1 MVKLDTS
8 HNTSVIKKMKNYRNV
23 TNAKIQFISISD
35 VTIKSSMQNLEPI
48 KIPAKGIN
56 VVVET

>member
-1 MVKLDTS
+1 
-8 HNTSVIKKMKNYRNV
+8 MKNYRNV